1 MKKKKTGKIQQRIPY
16 YESLRKTCLL
26 NAGLM
31 TLQLILGIWLLVPVI
46 SGFTLTT
53 LNILGLALIIA
64 AVTWILGA
72 IIRELKKARDY
83 RLKSRTIKNNKEL

>member
-31 TLQLILGIWLLVPVI
+31 TLEVIFGIWLLVKVYQMTIIP
-46 SGFTLTT
+46 TL
-53 LNILGLALIIA
+53 LDILALMIA
-64 AVTWILGA
+64 TMACGVEAV
-72 IIRELKKARDY
+72 IRELKKARDY
-83 RLKSRTIKNNKEL
+83 RLKSRTIKE

>member
-1 MKKKKTGKIQQRIPY
+1 MKKKKTGKVQQRIPY

-31 TLQLILGIWLLVPVI
+31 TLELILGIWLLLQI
-46 SGFTLTT
+46 SGFTMTALH
-53 LNILGLALIIA
+53 ILGLSLVIA

-83 RLKSRTIKNNKEL
+83 RLKSRTIKE